1 MGGQICR
8 RSCWRRCWRRLGGR
22 RAVAV
27 LSSLRHGALVCAGW
41 KAVHDALAR
50 RLVLRRQ
57 TTDEAM
63 DMLVRCFP
71 AVVSLEVKGDTWGV
85 LTDEGLRA
93 VSSLRAQTSL
103 NLRCCS
109 KLTDEGLR
117 AVSYLSAL
125 TELDLSVTPTSRTRP
140 CWLCATSVRSP
151 PSRSART

>member
-1 MGGQICR
+1 MA
-8 RSCWRRCWRRLGGR
+8 GGR
-22 RAVAV
+22 LAV
-27 LSSLRHGALVCAGW
+27 LSSLRHGAVVCAGW
-41 KAVHDALAR
+41 KAVHDALVR

-93 VSSLRAQTSL
+93 ASSLRAQTSL
-103 NLRCCS
+103 SLRCCS

-117 AVSYLSAL
+117 AVSSMPALSS
-125 TELDLSVTPTSRTRP
+125 LDLRGCNKVTATGVQALSTTRACIEP
-140 CWLCATSVRSP
+140 ASS
-151 PSRSART
+151 SESSAAAC